1 MKIFTKYKSFLE
13 ARLSDV
19 LKIKGEGDLANQ
31 MKTMKDAEFDLSKK
45 LVRFI
50 TPKKRV
56 NNKKIQFEIFWNDT
70 ATHNLT
76 KRINDRTSFVSV
88 EEFNQYFKGEFN
100 KIFPDMVGKELH
112 TTGRYTLYSGE
123 YNFSII
129 IYFNLDEY
137 SDGIFEV
144 KVITILPGKKGND
157 VVKFIDI
164 L

>member
-19 LKIKGEGDLANQ
+19 LKIKGEGDMATQ
-31 MKTMKDAEFDLSKK
+31 MKAIKDAEFDLSKK

-76 KRINDRTSFVSV
+76 KRINDRTSFSGVD
-88 EEFNQYFKGEFN
+88 EFNGYFKNEFN
-100 KIFPDMVGKELH
+100 KIFPDMVGKELPC
-112 TTGRYTLYSGE
+112 TGRYTLYSKE

-137 SDGIFEV
+137 SDGIYEV

-164 L
+164 Y